1 MVKVIRTIFV
11 VVISLFAIYISLSSL
26 SSAQSPT
33 INGKLP
39 KAAATAI
46 DVFVKGSAVNIDD
59 QPFHDNSNVY
69 QYDNPGSVIT
79 MYVTVRKGNS
89 SDHTDFTWNQ
99 INDFTRNFY
108 TTDPSAIAEAADAI
122 LQVGDESGPLS
133 GEVGYGAIAP
143 NATIQLRGNTAS
155 PIAQES
161 YKIVLQ
167 TSAGKWRGLSTIDL
181 NKHFNDDTRVR
192 NKLNFDLLKLV
203 PNMTSA
209 RTQFVHLYIK
219 DETTDPQNDTF
230 VDYGLFT
237 QAEQLNTRFLRDHL
251 LDRDGQL
258 YKANAFDFRR
268 YLDQIRL
275 ATDPLYDENAF
286 SSILEV
292 KGNKND
298 VKLVQMLDAVNNYN
312 IPIEQTFSKY
322 FDTDN
327 YFTWLAYNILVGN
340 VSTENQNFYLYS
352 PHNGNKWYFLPWDY
366 DGSFPLQ
373 NQPEISQN
381 IYAPWQNGVL
391 NYWAAV
397 LPNRLLRIPEY
408 RQTLDKKINIV
419 KAILTPERIKSMLD
433 VYKKAIDP
441 YVTRMPDVEYLQGS
455 LSSRDEQFNLLPEDI
470 QNNYDLYLE
479 SLKKPMP
486 FVMDTPTVANG
497 KLNFTWDA
505 SYDFGGQNISYDF
518 ALSTDWEF
526 KNIIAEDTLE
536 NVTQT
541 QIDMLDPGTYFW
553 RVTAENALGNSQVPY
568 NYYEDANS
576 INHYGVKYLYITPDG
591 QVLDK

>member
-1 MVKVIRTIFV
+1 MEKVIRTIFV
-11 VVISLFAIYISLSSL
+11 VAISLFAVYISLLSL
-26 SSAQSPT
+26 SSKQSPT
-33 INGKLP
+33 DLKLP
-39 KAAATAI
+39 KVAATAM
-46 DVFVKGSAVNIDD
+46 DAFVKGSSANIDS
-59 QPFHDNSNVY
+59 QTFHDNPNVY
-69 QYDNPGSVIT
+69 QFDDPGSVVT

-99 INDFTRNFY
+99 INDFTKNFY
-108 TTDPSAIAEAADAI
+108 TIDPSAVAEAADAI
-122 LQVGDESGPLS
+122 LQVGDENGPLS

-192 NKLNFDLLKLV
+192 NKLNFDLLKLM

-219 DETTDPQNDTF
+219 DETKDPQNNTF

-237 QAEQLNTRFLRDHL
+237 QAEQTNTRFLRDHL

-268 YLDQIRL
+268 YPDQIRL

-286 SSILEV
+286 SSILEI

-298 VKLVQMLDAVNNYN
+298 AKLVQMLDDVNNYN

-322 FDTDN
+322 FDSDN

-373 NQPEISQN
+373 NQPELSQN
-381 IYAPWQNGVL
+381 IYAPWQNGVS

-397 LPNRLLRIPEY
+397 LPNRLLRVPEY
-408 RQTLDKKINIV
+408 RQALDNKINAV
-419 KAILTPERIKSMLD
+419 KEILTPERIKSMLG

-455 LSSRDEQFNLLPEDI
+455 LSSRDEQFNLLPDDI

-518 ALSTDWEF
+518 AISTDWEF

-536 NVTQT
+536 NVTHT
-541 QIDMLDPGTYFW
+541 QMDMLNPGTYFW
-553 RVTAENALGNSQVPY
+553 RVTAENASGDSQVPY
-568 NYYEDANS
+568 SYYEDANS
-576 INHYGVKYLYITPDG
+576 VNHYGVKYLYITPDG